1 MKKTNNL
8 SDTGSITKT
17 GKLSAESVLI
27 ISILLISTFVVFLN
41 ETLLGVALPVIMEE
55 LNIAATVGQWLNTAF
70 MLTMAIVIP
79 TTGYLQQRFSTR
91 TLYSAAMI
99 AFVVGT
105 LLGALSPNFE
115 ILLLGRVV
123 QAMGSAIMFPLLMT
137 TIMDL
142 VPEQSRGRIMGNIG
156 IVMSVAPAMGPAVSG
171 LILNSLNWRWLFW
184 VMLPIGVITV
194 VIGSIKLRASHT
206 PNKASIDYL
215 SVLLSALA
223 FGGLVYG
230 LSSFGEAARTQVAF
244 SPWIPVGLGAA
255 FMALFVMRQLKLGA
269 QDRALLNLGTF
280 RAPAFRLGLTLMLV
294 AMLVMF
300 GFGILLPIYI
310 QDALGLDALATG
322 LILLP
327 GGLAM
332 GLLSPVIGGLYD
344 KLGARKLLIPASFF
358 VAAVLWY
365 MTTFDSNTTFWQL
378 LISYLFF
385 MVGIGFFFT
394 PLFSL
399 TMGSVAPNLYSH
411 ASATVG
417 SAQQVAGAA
426 GTAIFITVFTIA
438 SNSPAASFTTDAQG
452 VTAGAQQAFLLGAII
467 WLITPVLAF
476 MIREPK
482 RDANSD
488 MAQGKAASTH

>member
-1 MKKTNNL
+1 MSNTKNL
-8 SDTGSITKT
+8 SDTK
-17 GKLSAESVLI
+17 KLSAESVLI

-55 LNIAATVGQWLNTAF
+55 LNITASVGQWLNTAF

-91 TLYSAAMI
+91 FLYMAAMS
-99 AFVVGT
+99 AFVIGT
-105 LLGALSPNFE
+105 LLGALSPTFE
-115 ILLLGRVV
+115 ILLMGRVV
-123 QAMGSAIMFPLLMT
+123 QAAGSAVMFPLLMT

-171 LILNSLNWRWLFW
+171 LILNSLDWRWLFW
-184 VMLPIGVITV
+184 MMLPIGVITAT
-194 VIGSIKLRASHT
+194 IGSIKLRASHT
-206 PNKASIDYL
+206 PNKASLDYL
-215 SVLLSALA
+215 SVVLSAFA

-230 LSSFGEAARTQVAF
+230 LSSFGEAARGAVAV
-244 SPWIPVGLGAA
+244 SPWVPVGVGAA
-255 FMALFVMRQLKLGA
+255 FMVLFVVRQIKLGA
-269 QDRALLNLGTF
+269 KDRALLNLNTF
-280 RAPAFRLGLTLMLV
+280 KFASFRLGLVLMMV

-310 QDALGLDALATG
+310 QDGLGLKALDTG

-344 KLGARKLLIPASFF
+344 KYGARKLLIPASFF
-358 VAAVLWY
+358 VAVVLWY
-365 MTTFDSNTTFWQL
+365 MTTFDANTTFWQL
-378 LISYLFF
+378 LITYLFF

-399 TMGSVAPNLYSH
+399 TMGSVTPNLYSH

-417 SAQQVAGAA
+417 SLQQVAGAA
-426 GTAIFITVFTIA
+426 GTAMFITIFTIA
-438 SNSPAASFTTDAQG
+438 STSPIASYTTDAQG
-452 VTAGAQQAFLLGAII
+452 VTAGAQQAFMLGAIL

-476 MIREPK
+476 MIRESK
-482 RDANSD
+482 RDGS
-488 MAQGKAASTH
+488 AAPSSAH

>member
-1 MKKTNNL
+1 M
-8 SDTGSITKT
+8 
-17 GKLSAESVLI
+17 LI

-41 ETLLGVALPVIMEE
+41 ETLLGVALPVIMQE

-70 MLTMAIVIP
+70 MLTMAVVIP

-91 TLYSAAMI
+91 TLYMAAMT

-115 ILLLGRVV
+115 ILLLGRIV

-156 IVMSVAPAMGPAVSG
+156 VVMSVAPALGPAVSG

-184 VMLPIGVITV
+184 VMLPIGLITA
-194 VIGSIKLRASHT
+194 VIGSMKLRASHT

-215 SVLLSALA
+215 SVVLSALG

-230 LSSFGEAARTQVAF
+230 LSSFGEAARGAVAV
-244 SPWIPVGLGAA
+244 SPWVPVGVGAV
-255 FMALFVMRQLKLGA
+255 FMGLFIYRQIKLGA
-269 QDRALLNLGTF
+269 QERALLNLDTF
-280 RAPAFRLGLTLMLV
+280 KVGSFRLGLTLMLV

-310 QDALGLDALATG
+310 QGALGLKALDTG

-344 KLGARKLLIPASFF
+344 KFGARKLLIPASFF

-365 MTTFDSNTTFWQL
+365 MTTFDNNTTFWQL
-378 LISYLFF
+378 LITYLLF

-399 TMGSVAPNLYSH
+399 TMGSVAPHLYSH

-417 SAQQVAGAA
+417 SLQQVAGAA
-426 GTAIFITVFTIA
+426 GTAVFITVFTIA
-438 SNSPAASFTTDAQG
+438 GASATALSATDAEA
-452 VTAGAQQAFLLGAII
+452 VTAGTHQAFLLGAII
-467 WLITPVLAF
+467 WLVTPVLAF
-476 MIREPK
+476 MIREAK
-482 RDANSD
+482 RGANGET
-488 MAQGKAASTH
+488 AQASLAL

>member
-1 MKKTNNL
+1 ML
-8 SDTGSITKT
+8 
-17 GKLSAESVLI
+17 V
-27 ISILLISTFVVFLN
+27 ISILLISTFVCFLN
-41 ETLLGVALPVIMEE
+41 ETLLGVALPVIMQE
-55 LNIAATVGQWLNTAF
+55 LGIAASVGQWLNTAF

-91 TLYSAAMI
+91 TLYVAAMS
-99 AFVVGT
+99 AFVIGT

-115 ILLLGRVV
+115 ILLMGRVV
-123 QAMGSAIMFPLLMT
+123 QAAGSAVMFPLLMT

-171 LILNSLNWRWLFW
+171 LILNSLDWRWLFW
-184 VMLPIGVITV
+184 VMLPIGLITAT
-194 VIGSIKLRASHT
+194 IGSIKLRASHT
-206 PNKASIDYL
+206 PNKASIDVL

-230 LSSFGEAARTQVAF
+230 LSSFGEAARVEVAV
-244 SPWIPVGLGAA
+244 SPWVPTAIGAA
-255 FMALFVMRQLKLGA
+255 FMALFVWRQIELAKE
-269 QDRALLNLGTF
+269 DRALLNLNTF
-280 RAPAFRLGLTLMLV
+280 KSANFRIGLTLMLV
-294 AMLVMF
+294 AMVVMF

-310 QDALGLDALATG
+310 QDGLGLDALSTG

-344 KLGARKLLIPASFF
+344 KFGARKLLIPASFF

-365 MTTFDSNTTFWQL
+365 MTTFNTNTDFWTL
-378 LISYLFF
+378 LISYLVF

-394 PLFSL
+394 PLFSM
-399 TMGSVAPNLYSH
+399 TMASVQPQLYPH

-417 SAQQVAGAA
+417 SLQQVGGAA
-426 GTAIFITVFTIA
+426 GTAMFITAFTITSAGFA
-438 SNSPAASFTTDAQG
+438 SDAVAKAEG
-452 VTAGAQQAFLLGAII
+452 VTAGTTQAFTLGAII
-467 WLITPVLAF
+467 WLLTPVLAF
-476 MIREPK
+476 AISEK
-482 RDANSD
+482 HN
-488 MAQGKAASTH
+488 